1 MSTGTWA
8 YWLLAHWLLEAN
20 VPSSQCVT
28 HQLGSLA
35 ILQNMIY
42 LSVFLTF
49 VKIIGYYSNLWQTIL
64 FLGCFSSNF
73 SKSCET
79 GS

>member
-1 MSTGTWA
+1 M
-8 YWLLAHWLLEAN
+8 
-20 VPSSQCVT
+20 PSSQCVT

-35 ILQNMIY
+35 ILQNMMY

-49 VKIIGYYSNLWQTIL
+49 VKIIGYYSNLGHTIF

-79 GS
+79 GNEPPEVYLNIFTF